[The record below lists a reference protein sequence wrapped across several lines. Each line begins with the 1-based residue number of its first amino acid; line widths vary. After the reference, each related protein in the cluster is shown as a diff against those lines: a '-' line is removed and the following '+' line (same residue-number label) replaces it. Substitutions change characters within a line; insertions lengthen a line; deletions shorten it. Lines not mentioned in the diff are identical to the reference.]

1 MWTQT
6 RIAAMIGTRLPI
18 VVAPM
23 AGGPSTPELVAA
35 ACEAGALGSLAG
47 GYLSP
52 QAGREAIRRVR
63 ALTDRPFAV
72 NLFAVRP
79 APAGPD
85 AAQFVSR
92 VAPYYA
98 ELGLEPPPI
107 APRYGEDPTAQIA
120 VLIDERV
127 PVVSFT
133 FGIPPVDALAGLRA
147 GGATVIGTA
156 TCVAEA
162 IMLADAGVDM
172 ICAQGAE
179 AGAHRG
185 SFTAEGDIARIGTMA
200 LVPQIADATELPV
213 VAAGGI
219 MDGRGIAAALA
230 LGADAVQMGTAFMR
244 CPEAGT
250 GDAHRRALA
259 DAGDAST
266 TVTRAFTGRSARAI
280 RNRYVDEMDAESV
293 PGFPVAHHLTA
304 PLRAQA
310 ARAGSADHLALWAG
324 QGTPLGR
331 ELPAAELLAA
341 LVTETGLAL
350 QRAQGPSV

>member
-6 RIAAMIGTRLPI
+6 RATALIGTRLPI

-35 ACEAGALGSLAG
+35 ACEAGALGSLAN

-52 QAGREAIRRVR
+52 EAGRDAIRRVR

-72 NLFAVRP
+72 NLFAVPP
-79 APAGPD
+79 AAPGPEAGR
-85 AAQFVSR
+85 FVSR
-92 VAPYYA
+92 LAPYYA
-98 ELGLEPPPI
+98 ELGVEPPLV
-107 APRYGEDPTAQIA
+107 APRYGEDPAAQLA
-120 VLIDERV
+120 VAIDERV
-127 PVVSFT
+127 PVVSVT
-133 FGIPPVDALAGLRA
+133 FGIPPVDALAALRTA
-147 GGATVIGTA
+147 GATVIGTA

-162 IMLADAGVDM
+162 TALADAGVDI

-185 SFTAEGDIARIGTMA
+185 SFTTEGDAARIGTMA
-200 LVPQIADATELPV
+200 LVPQIADATDLPV

-244 CPEAGT
+244 CAEAGT

-259 DAGDAST
+259 VAGDTST

-280 RNRYVDEMDAESV
+280 RNRYVDEMDAESI

-331 ELPAAELLAA
+331 ELAAAELLAA
-341 LVTETGLAL
+341 LVTETELAL
-350 QRAQGPSV
+350 RRANGASD